1 MRKERKKEQKKAV
14 IYEPVLASRPA
25 KAVIYEPVL
34 VARPVVRFRRERPR
48 GPSAAAFTM
57 GAFERVPVFTLKTL
71 SGARSQPRRGIE
83 PAKNWQRIAN
93 FFEDHSANLPN
104 LLLACSCLSPEVTS
118 GPASEQRQVQRA
130 GISKILLPSSFF
142 CFLASQSVILKLTW
156 YLPWRTPRPVKPLKL
171 CISSSLQ

>member
-1 MRKERKKEQKKAV
+1 MIDYQHLAEGSYLHEFLFEKENRKHVRKERKKEQKKAV

-83 PAKNWQRIAN
+83 PAKNWQGIAN
-93 FFEDHSANLPN
+93 FFEDHSANAKFASCMQLPQPRGD
-104 LLLACSCLSPEVTS
+104 L
-118 GPASEQRQVQRA
+118 RA
-130 GISKILLPSSFF
+130 GIGATTGPKSRHLKNSPPFF
-142 CFLASQSVILKLTW
+142 LFFF
-156 YLPWRTPRPVKPLKL
+156 PWHLSP
-171 CISSSLQ
+171 